1 MTRIF
6 AARPRPIV
14 PALLSAAALLAAC
27 HRQQPPPP
35 AAETQPAQKPLSIEL
50 GKYRAVLATPGG
62 DLPFFISLVREN
74 DQVAAYLI
82 NGPELLPIHEVTL
95 TGSHLE
101 IMMPG
106 YENKITADAAG
117 DTLSGELALSKLN
130 GNDQHIPLTAK
141 LGANYRFFPVAPA
154 GDEAPNNINV
164 NGRWAATFTDSDNT
178 SEKDVGEFA
187 QDGDVVTGT
196 ILTPTGDHR
205 YLAGQVRGNE
215 LYLST
220 FDGAHAFLYKATLG
234 ADGTLKG
241 DFWSGLKS
249 HETFVAKRDANAHLV
264 DPYAYTKMKR
274 GEKHFAFAF
283 PDLNGNT
290 VTNNDPKFR
299 GKVLIVALAGS
310 WCPNCHDEAAFL
322 EPLYRDYRDRGVEV
336 VSLMFEHFGDFPRA
350 AAATQRF
357 RQQYSIDY
365 TTLIAGV
372 SDKDEAGKK
381 LPMLSKFLAFPT
393 TVFIDKKGNVRK
405 IHTGFTGPATGG
417 HYTEFVNETKAEL
430 DKLVAEKG

>member
-1 MTRIF
+1 MPSHSI
-6 AARPRPIV
+6 ARRRRFI
-14 PALLSAAALLAAC
+14 PALLATVLLSAC
-27 HRQQPPPP
+27 HQQTPP
-35 AAETQPAQKPLSIEL
+35 AAPQAQPEPKPLGIEL
-50 GKYRAVLATPGG
+50 GKYRVVLATPGG
-62 DLPFFISLVREN
+62 DLPFFMSLVREN

-106 YENKITADAAG
+106 YENKITADATG
-117 DTLSGELALSKLN
+117 DTLTGVLDLSKLN
-130 GNDQHIPLTAK
+130 GNDQHLPLTAK
-141 LGANYRFFPVAPA
+141 LGTAYRFFPEAAPQ
-154 GDEAPNNINV
+154 GDEAPSVLNV
-164 NGRWAATFTDSDNT
+164 NGRWAATFTDSDGS

-187 QDGDVVTGT
+187 QDGEVVTGT

-205 YLAGQVRGNE
+205 YLAGQVHGNE

-220 FDGAHAFLYKATLG
+220 FDGAHAFLYKAVLN

-264 DPYAYTKMKR
+264 DAYTYTKMKR
-274 GEKHFAFAF
+274 GEKHFDFSF
-283 PDLNGNT
+283 PDLSGNT
-290 VTNNDPKFR
+290 VTSNDAKFK

-322 EPLYRDYRDRGVEV
+322 EPLYRDYRDKGVEV

-365 TTLIAGV
+365 TTLIAGI

-393 TVFIDKKGNVRK
+393 TVFVDKKGNVRK

-417 HYTEFVNETKAEL
+417 HYTEFVNETKAML
-430 DKLVAEKG
+430 DQLIAEKG